1 MVDGGI
7 ALHTLQLLELKV
19 LLELK
24 RICDKHQ
31 IKYFLAWGTLLGA
44 VRHRGFIPWDDD
56 IDVGMLRSEYAKFLT
71 VCNDELSQE
80 YYLQTFESDSG
91 YANSHAK
98 IRLNGTE
105 YLEPANKD
113 ILEHKGI
120 FIDIFPLDHIPNNY
134 LSQKIHRFKLM
145 ALSEACLIKYGYRT
159 EILTLKGK
167 AFHLGLQY
175 LAKIFS
181 KDQVIKMREE
191 MLQKYNGERTDFYA
205 FGASRCYFPAE
216 IFENFSELEFEG
228 FKFRVP
234 EGYTT
239 YLECTYGD
247 YMTLPPEDKRI
258 RHTSYSPD
266 FGRYANID
274 SVDDVLKSMAT
285 PYKTGDIV
293 YKQ

>member
-7 ALHTLQLLELKV
+7 ALRTLQLLELKV

-120 FIDIFPLDHIPNNY
+120 FIEV
-134 LSQKIHRFKLM
+134 
-145 ALSEACLIKYGYRT
+145 A
-159 EILTLKGK
+159 
-167 AFHLGLQY
+167 
-175 LAKIFS
+175 
-181 KDQVIKMREE
+181 
-191 MLQKYNGERTDFYA
+191 
-205 FGASRCYFPAE
+205 
-216 IFENFSELEFEG
+216 
-228 FKFRVP
+228 
-234 EGYTT
+234 
-239 YLECTYGD
+239 
-247 YMTLPPEDKRI
+247 
-258 RHTSYSPD
+258 
-266 FGRYANID
+266 
-274 SVDDVLKSMAT
+274 
-285 PYKTGDIV
+285 
-293 YKQ
+293 